1 MADYSGIFN
10 PVGTIKK
17 VVELADEES
26 GGMYSD
32 IFKTGA
38 GMAMQGSSVVGS
50 KLMELIEPL
59 DKGRGAVSGA
69 RVEAFSTPSIT
80 DERSFNERIVDAA
93 KEGWDNP
100 QFPKVPIPERFEDT
114 AIGKVGEVGGGFA
127 ASVLEDPLTYTPGA
141 VVSIPFRVSA
151 ALLQAVGKTKPVQA
165 VLESAPVRN
174 VLESLNI

>member
-1 MADYSGIFN
+1 MTDYSSIFN

-38 GMAMQGSSVVGS
+38 GMAMQGGKVVGS
-50 KLMELIEPL
+50 ELSSLIAPL

-69 RVEAFSTPSIT
+69 RVEAFREPSVT

-93 KEGWDNP
+93 REGFDNP
-100 QFPKVPIPERFEDT
+100 QFPKVPIPERFEGT
-114 AIGKVGEVGGGFA
+114 AIGKVG
-127 ASVLEDPLTYTPGA
+127 
-141 VVSIPFRVSA
+141 
-151 ALLQAVGKTKPVQA
+151 
-165 VLESAPVRN
+165 
-174 VLESLNI
+174 